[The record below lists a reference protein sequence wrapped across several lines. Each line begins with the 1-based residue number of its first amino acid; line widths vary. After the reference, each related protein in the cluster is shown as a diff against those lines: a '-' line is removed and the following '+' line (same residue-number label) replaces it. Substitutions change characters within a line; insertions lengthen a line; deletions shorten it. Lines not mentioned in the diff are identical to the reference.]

1 MSMTN
6 MYRYS
11 SSERVNLINE
21 LTLQIGLAL
30 SSVGLI

>member
-1 MSMTN
+1 

-11 SSERVNLINE
+11 SSERVNYNLINE
-21 LTLQIGLAL
+21 LTLQIGVAL